1 MSCNLFLLPM
11 TFFKFQMMFGTMK
24 LTYGPQ
30 KRSRGALKNTNIRSP
45 WVRTAPKPQRI
56 RRPGWPGPTRPPKP
70 PPPLRQPPS
79 PMLFVQL
86 TPCCILFPPWEA
98 LRHSWVYS
106 LLQREVLSG
115 INVATP
121 YGTNLWAFTHWF
133 IWHVSFDTL
142 INEASEAQQ
151 PAMSPISVNLDTSLL
166 PHSLDSESLA
176 LSNVIRP
183 RSTPLGSRRYISC
196 RPSQCQCA
204 GGQFNSFVEIS
215 TDFSTDFS
223 TEFL

>member
-1 MSCNLFLLPM
+1 
-11 TFFKFQMMFGTMK
+11 MFGTMK

-151 PAMSPISVNLDTSLL
+151 PDVSYFREFRYFSIASFTW
-166 PHSLDSESLA
+166 
-176 LSNVIRP
+176 
-183 RSTPLGSRRYISC
+183 LGISC
-196 RPSQCQCA
+196 IIQCDTPSKY
-204 GGQFNSFVEIS
+204 SSWKSSIY
-215 TDFSTDFS
+215 
-223 TEFL
+223 FLPPLAVSMCWGPIQ